1 MIGNPGNVDKAKNVG
16 LVIAAYLKQYK
27 LNLDF
32 APVADVNT
40 NPKNKVI
47 GNRSFGSDPNRV
59 SSKIVAE
66 IAGLHKEGIV
76 TCVKHFPGHG
86 DTIRDTSTGY
96 VSVEKTWDQLKLVEL
111 IPFIDAFATTDN
123 VNGSHHIGLYP
134 L

>member
-47 GNRSFGSDPNRV
+47 GNRHLEV
-59 SSKIVAE
+59 IQIVF
-66 IAGLHKEGIV
+66 LV
-76 TCVKHFPGHG
+76 
-86 DTIRDTSTGY
+86 RLL
-96 VSVEKTWDQLKLVEL
+96 LKLL
-111 IPFIDAFATTDN
+111 GFTK
-123 VNGSHHIGLYP
+123 
-134 L
+134 